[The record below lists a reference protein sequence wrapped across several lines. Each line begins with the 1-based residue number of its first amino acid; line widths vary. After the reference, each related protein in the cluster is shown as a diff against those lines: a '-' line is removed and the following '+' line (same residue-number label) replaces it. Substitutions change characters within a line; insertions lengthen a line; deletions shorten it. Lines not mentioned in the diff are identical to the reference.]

1 MFQVRHIWL
10 PEHEFSG
17 KEYLLKATRC
27 EQFTTCKLLFSCSN
41 WKQFHAWGR
50 GLILHWGQSSPVW
63 LNIAYQS
70 LLTEESGPV
79 SRLWHLCL
87 DSFLTFL
94 LLSPC
99 SCSIKDAKNSLS
111 RSSLPSGTPRVAPAE
126 KELEAKQGI
135 LHNGIKDLTL
145 TKMNEGAGRVNTVF
159 NRKDGEKHPYPIS
172 IIGELLC
179 ESHLLTWNR
188 NILIKLKRTYL
199 TAPTVATFCMHSSSE
214 IYFLMFSNLWSTLCL
229 KDNTKVPDNRNI
241 VRNFY
246 QLAYSASSF

>member
-1 MFQVRHIWL
+1 MNFQEKSTFLRQHAVSNLLLVNYCSAVAIGSSSMHDEEAWSCTEVRAPQCDSI
-10 PEHEFSG
+10 
-17 KEYLLKATRC
+17 
-27 EQFTTCKLLFSCSN
+27 
-41 WKQFHAWGR
+41 
-50 GLILHWGQSSPVW
+50 
-63 LNIAYQS
+63 
-70 LLTEESGPV
+70 LLTKVSLQKNQVLCHGCDICVWTAFWHSYCCLRAPVQSRMLSG
-79 SRLWHLCL
+79 
-87 DSFLTFL
+87 
-94 LLSPC
+94 
-99 SCSIKDAKNSLS
+99 
-111 RSSLPSGTPRVAPAE
+111 SSLPSGTPMVAPAE

-179 ESHLLTWNR
+179 EIHLLTWNR

-214 IYFLMFSNLWSTLCL
+214 IYFLMFSNLWSTPCL